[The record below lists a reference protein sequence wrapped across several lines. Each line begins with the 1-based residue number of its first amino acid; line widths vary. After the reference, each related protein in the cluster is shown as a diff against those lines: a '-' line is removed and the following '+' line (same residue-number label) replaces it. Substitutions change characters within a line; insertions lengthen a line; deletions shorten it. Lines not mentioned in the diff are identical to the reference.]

1 MALKPLDKSWGNQN
15 KNFNYVGKDFATLKQ
30 NLIDFTKTYFP
41 DSYSDFSEASPGSIF
56 IEQAAAIGDMLSF
69 YQDTQLK
76 ESILSYASEK
86 KNVLALAQSMG
97 YKPKLTATATG
108 EADIYQMVPAL
119 GSAFNYEPDQK
130 FFLKILTNN
139 CSSCVT
145 TAN

>member
-1 MALKPLDKSWGNQN
+1 MALKPSDKSWGNQN

-76 ESILSYASEK
+76 ESILSYAISISLFNK
-86 KNVLALAQSMG
+86 IISSSGTDVKLAPLAVFVI
-97 YKPKLTATATG
+97 K
-108 EADIYQMVPAL
+108 
-119 GSAFNYEPDQK
+119 
-130 FFLKILTNN
+130 
-139 CSSCVT
+139 
-145 TAN
+145 